1 MSLLALAGGFAKR
14 GMQKKDEKDEL
25 NNKIE
30 FQKKMMNFKAA
41 ADARASANA
50 RKRNREET
58 LRENLK
64 LWRGL
69 AGPDISKEQIQW
81 IANQPA
87 QLQQLAMDKISAGF
101 DFGTLVKSYQA
112 TGEDGQ
118 PANTWMWDR
127 DAIFKK
133 KQKKADTVAELEFD
147 FISKIFAA
155 QEAGDMEAVEKYT
168 GKFND
173 LKNLTLKDKTTE
185 LSTGTLNNFFSTA
198 SSTPAMVYK
207 DGNYIENT
215 MFIDDKS
222 GKRDNA
228 RFTKAYIQQVDNFI
242 DMVKDRSNE
251 YIVGRYIKSYTQGKQ
266 DAMENYYDS
275 LGDTVE
281 LSLGEWATDSDRTR
295 NSNLKN
301 WIRTN
306 KDATQ
311 FQDKRVVLK
320 QGDLPPILLTIG
332 ADGTTYFHNGVTW
345 TMEEF

>member
-58 LRENLK
+58 LKENLK

-69 AGPDISKEQIQW
+69 AGPDISQEQIQW

-87 QLQQLAMDKISAGF
+87 QLQQLAMDKLSAGF
-101 DFGTLVKSYQA
+101 DFDTLVKSYQA

-118 PANTWMWDR
+118 PSNTWMWNR
-127 DAIFKK
+127 DEIFKK
-133 KQKKADTVAELEFD
+133 KQKKADTLAELEFD
-147 FISKIFAA
+147 YISKIFAA
-155 QEAGDMEAVEKYT
+155 KEAGDIESAEKYT
-168 GKFND
+168 GKFRE
-173 LKNLTLKDKTTE
+173 LRSLTLDDKTTE
-185 LSTGTLNNFFSTA
+185 LSPSSLNNYFSVA

-207 DGNYIENT
+207 DGNLIENSV
-215 MFIDDKS
+215 FFNN
-222 GKRDNA
+222 GERDNA
-228 RFTKAYIQQVDNFI
+228 RFTKAYIEQVDNFI
-242 DMVKDRSNE
+242 DTVEPRANESHVKA
-251 YIVGRYIKSYTQGKQ
+251 YLKMYTQGKQ
-266 DAMENYYDS
+266 DAMENYYES